1 MSKRLFT
8 IVITLILGTVP
19 VKLYSQEQSSV
30 PNKIEREIEMQTFVP
45 KGQWIVGST
54 LSFSV
59 TNNDKYNFLFLE
71 SVDGRTHSFKASP
84 VVCYAFAD
92 NQAAGVR
99 GAYTRSFMKIDSL
112 AFALDDD
119 FSGSLEDVHMLK
131 HSYSAALVY
140 RYYINVG
147 NSKRFGIL
155 TEMQLEM
162 GGGQSRMINGRGE
175 DVTGTYQES
184 TNFGIS
190 FVPGLVAFI
199 NDFTAAEVTVGVLGF
214 NHSKTKQVTNQ
225 VYDGEYSYTNGNF
238 RINIFS
244 ISLGL
249 AFYL

>member
-1 MSKRLFT
+1 MSKRFFT
-8 IVITLILGTVP
+8 LVLTLILGTVP
-19 VKLYSQEQSSV
+19 VKLFSQEQSGVSK
-30 PNKIEREIEMQTFVP
+30 KIERDIEMQTFVP
-45 KGQWIVGST
+45 KGQWIVGSN

-59 TNNDKYNFLFLE
+59 TDNEKYNFLFLE
-71 SVDGRTHSFKASP
+71 SVDGRTHSLKVSP
-84 VVCYAFAD
+84 VVCYSFAD
-92 NQAAGVR
+92 NQAAGIR
-99 GAYTRSFMKIDSL
+99 GAYTRSFMKVDSL

-119 FSGSLEDVHMLK
+119 FDGSLEDVHMLR

-175 DVTGTYQES
+175 DVTGTYQETTS
-184 TNFGIS
+184 FGVS

-225 VYDGEYSYTNGNF
+225 VYEGEYSYNSGNF
-238 RINIFS
+238 RINILS